1 MGPNLNEMMFRDHKN
16 SYRIRLVSRF
26 VIVETLIRE
35 GYLGIFSLYIF
46 YLVKKISKRWQL
58 HKNV

>member
-1 MGPNLNEMMFRDHKN
+1 MGPNLNEMMSRDHKN

-35 GYLGIFSLYIF
+35 GYLGILIIYFLFS
-46 YLVKKISKRWQL
+46 QEDQ
-58 HKNV
+58 